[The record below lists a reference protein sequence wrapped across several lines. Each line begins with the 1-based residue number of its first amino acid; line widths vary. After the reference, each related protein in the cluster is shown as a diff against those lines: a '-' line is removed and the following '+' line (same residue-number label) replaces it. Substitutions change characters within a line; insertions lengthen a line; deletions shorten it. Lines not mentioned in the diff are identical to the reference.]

1 VVDLTEAVIVDYGIG
16 NLFSLRLALQNV
28 GFDATVSS
36 SKEKLQNAE
45 LMVLPGVGNFSVA
58 SMNLEPLRETILE
71 RVADGVPILG
81 ICLGMQL
88 IFSRSQEGEGRG
100 LDILAGSS
108 IRLPNHVKTPHM
120 GWNTLNIVR
129 QSRLLE
135 GVENESYV
143 YFVHSY
149 YPDPA
154 AEDVKVAE
162 TVYGTTF
169 TSVVELR
176 NIFGTQFHPEK
187 SGLTGSRILR
197 NIFEKTKDETR

>member
-1 VVDLTEAVIVDYGIG
+1 MVDLTEAVIVDYGIG

-28 GFDATVSS
+28 GFNATVSS

-45 LMVLPGVGNFSVA
+45 LMVLTGVGNFSVA

-71 RVADGVPILG
+71 RVADGIPILG

-88 IFSRSQEGEGRG
+88 IFSKSQEGEGRG
-100 LDILAGSS
+100 LGLLAGSS
-108 IRLPNHVKTPHM
+108 IRLPNHVKSPHM

-129 QSRLLE
+129 ESRLLE

-154 AEDVKVAE
+154 AEDVKAAE

-169 TSVVELR
+169 TSVVEQR